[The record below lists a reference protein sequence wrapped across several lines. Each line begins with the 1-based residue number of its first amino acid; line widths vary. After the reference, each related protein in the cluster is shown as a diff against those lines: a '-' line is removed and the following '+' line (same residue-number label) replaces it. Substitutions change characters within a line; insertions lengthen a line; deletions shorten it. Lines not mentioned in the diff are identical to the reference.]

1 MATDQRSDA
10 FQLFRQEQAPLL
22 FDLALRHSGDHVT
35 ASACV
40 DAVFSELS
48 GHWSDIDDPL
58 RFIRRA
64 AVLFVCRAHRR
75 ALRHVVRRRRAPGT
89 RAVDRWSART
99 AVV

>member
-10 FQLFRQEQAPLL
+10 FQMFRREHAPLL

-40 DAVFSELS
+40 DAVFTELS
-48 GHWSDIDDPL
+48 GHWSDIEDPL

-64 AVLFVCRAHRR
+64 AVLFVCGARRR
-75 ALRHVVRRRRAPGT
+75 AQRHAVRRRRAPSAR
-89 RAVDRWSART
+89 RADRWSTQA

>member
-1 MATDQRSDA
+1 MATDQRSDT
-10 FQLFRQEQAPLL
+10 FQMFRQEQAPLL

-64 AVLFVCRAHRR
+64 AVLFVCSARRR
-75 ALRHVVRRRRAPGT
+75 ARRHAVRRRRTPVART
-89 RAVDRWSART
+89 VDRWSAQAAT
-99 AVV
+99 A